1 MQEAMLFYTQRGIKP
16 AQPPIY
22 ILTFV
27 LSLYKFS
34 LLLII
39 LHILKC
45 SLVDNGIDHE
55 LWWHD
60 HRQHVGLPYK
70 VTSPLGHLL
79 HAHTK

>member
-1 MQEAMLFYTQRGIKP
+1 MQKAMLFYTQRGIKP

-39 LHILKC
+39 LNILKC
-45 SLVDNGIDHE
+45 SPVGKGTDHE

-60 HRQHVGLPYK
+60 HRQHARLP
-70 VTSPLGHLL
+70 
-79 HAHTK
+79 

>member
-27 LSLYKFS
+27 LSQYKFS
-34 LLLII
+34 LFLII
-39 LHILKC
+39 LNILKC
-45 SLVDNGIDHE
+45 TPVVNGIDNE
-55 LWWHD
+55 LWWLD
-60 HRQHVGLPYK
+60 HRQHAGLPNRF
-70 VTSPLGHLL
+70 TSPLGHLL